1 MPGVSR
7 ESAAHVDDHG
17 PVQDRHE
24 DIDGTAVN
32 FITFREDIDGTPL
45 LSGLPHDSCP
55 CPHWGY
61 VFSGR
66 VTYRFADHNEV
77 FEAGEAFSVSPGHIP
92 LVAAGSEILQFSP
105 GDQLHVVSAHMLA
118 KERFQWEQLGYHW
131 RAV

>member
-7 ESAAHVDDHG
+7 ERAAHIDDHG

-45 LSGLPHDSCP
+45 LRGLPGDRCP

-66 VTYRFADHNEV
+66 VTYRFADHDEV

-92 LVAAGSEILQFSP
+92 LVAAGTELLQFSP
-105 GDQLHVVSAHMLA
+105 SDQLHVVSAHMLA
-118 KERFQWEQLGYHW
+118 NMGQL
-131 RAV
+131 RDA